1 MLRKTYG
8 YTGAEVRGD
17 CMILHNEMHHDFY
30 VSPNIIL
37 LENSR
42 RMRWAEHVARME
54 RRVMYIVF
62 W

>member
-8 YTGAEVRGD
+8 YKAAEVRGG
-17 CMILHNEMHHDFY
+17 CTKLHTEMHHDFY
-30 VSPNIIL
+30 VLPNIIL

-42 RMRWAEHVARME
+42 RKRWAKHVARME
-54 RRVMYIVF
+54 KREMYIVF